1 MKGFSTNIVNLISDN
16 LRDRYQGSFQIIKEL
31 LQNADDAKN
40 PSPKHFKFGK
50 HNGFPE
56 SSHPLL
62 KGPALY
68 FFNDGGFSK
77 SDQRAIRSFA
87 ENSKAADENVIG
99 KFGLGM
105 KSIFH
110 LCEAFFYIAKNGAI
124 EFCEGLNPW
133 KQDEFDLHPDWDE
146 VSSDDW
152 RRIKAIFD
160 QFCSNAQTPGFMLWL
175 FDPSSKTPSGML
187 AHYLFKSEE
196 NFIADVPP
204 PLRSKESY
212 KTRISTLEEHQ
223 KILSDSI
230 EQARNSI
237 VIVSPFISI
246 HAIERDQLI
255 PKISAA
261 IKRKV
266 NVVVYTDSFLD
277 KSGLSLK
284 NSAKRGRKALTDAGV
299 KLKIVNG
306 IHNKT
311 LCRDDDLL
319 VEGSFNWLSAIRDLN
334 NEYQRHEVSLSYQ
347 GKEVKNLV
355 DEVLEEMERLETI
368 RNNRN

>member
-1 MKGFSTNIVNLISDN
+1 MLNVAVSRAKD
-16 LRDRYQGSFQIIKEL
+16 SF
-31 LQNADDAKN
+31 
-40 PSPKHFKFGK
+40 FVFG
-50 HNGFPE
+50 E
-56 SSHPLL
+56 MS
-62 KGPALY
+62 
-68 FFNDGGFSK
+68 
-77 SDQRAIRSFA
+77 
-87 ENSKAADENVIG
+87 
-99 KFGLGM
+99 
-105 KSIFH
+105 
-110 LCEAFFYIAKNGAI
+110 
-124 EFCEGLNPW
+124 
-133 KQDEFDLHPDWDE
+133 
-146 VSSDDW
+146 
-152 RRIKAIFD
+152 
-160 QFCSNAQTPGFMLWL
+160 L

-187 AHYLFKSEE
+187 AHYLFKSED

-237 VIVSPFISI
+237 IIVSPFISI

-266 NVVVYTDSFLD
+266 DVVIYTDSFLD

-299 KLKIVNG
+299 KLRIVNG

-311 LCRDDDLL
+311 LCRDSDLL
-319 VEGSFNWLSAIRDLN
+319 VEGSFNWLSAIRN
-334 NEYQRHEVSLSYQ
+334 PENRFHRHEVSLCYH
-347 GKEVKNLV
+347 GKEVKNLI
-355 DEVLEEMERLETI
+355 DEVLEEMEKLEAI
-368 RNNRN
+368 KNNMN